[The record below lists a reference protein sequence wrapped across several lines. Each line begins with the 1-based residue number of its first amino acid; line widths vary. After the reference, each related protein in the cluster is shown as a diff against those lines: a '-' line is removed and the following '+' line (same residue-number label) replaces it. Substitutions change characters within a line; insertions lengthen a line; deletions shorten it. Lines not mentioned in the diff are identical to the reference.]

1 MSVTFQET
9 LRGSWFPV
17 DRPDEARLCEV
28 VLAIRVTRAG
38 AKLQAAQGE
47 LSGMATFDGLATA
60 APVQGEL
67 RLEARAPRR
76 LTYAFEFATADGRLL
91 RFSGAK
97 HVRLMRPIASATTL
111 WGELVEQG
119 HTIATVRLSFDV
131 RRDFVAFLQSL
142 RRPPP
147 A

>member
-28 VLAIRVTRAG
+28 VLSIRLSRSG
-38 AKLQAAQGE
+38 AKLQAARGE
-47 LSGMATFDGLATA
+47 LSGTATFDGLATA
-60 APVQGEL
+60 ATVQGEL
-67 RLEARAPRR
+67 RLEARAPRH

-111 WGELVEQG
+111 WGELVEQDR
-119 HTIATVRLSFDV
+119 TIATVRLSFDE
-131 RRDFVAFLQSL
+131 RRDLVVFLQSL
-142 RRPPP
+142 RRPPH